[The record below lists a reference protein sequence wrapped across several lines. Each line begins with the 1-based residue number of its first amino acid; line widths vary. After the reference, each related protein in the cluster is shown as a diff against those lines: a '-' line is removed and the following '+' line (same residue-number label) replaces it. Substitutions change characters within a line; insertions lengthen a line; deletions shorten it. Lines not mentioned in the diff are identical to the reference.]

1 MNTAAFP
8 VMGTRVLIESN
19 CQRVLDIAERAFGAW
34 RALESTPEVIE
45 ATVTR
50 VRITVEED
58 ASRGSA
64 PPLEYQV
71 QGLERLEIRC
81 GESIGVAETR
91 TQEAS
96 ATVQESLLHHADHFR
111 HNFLETLVLFL
122 VSARDRQPFHAAAVV
137 DGDVALLLAG
147 PPGVGKST
155 LMYACMKAGMRVLAD
170 DHVNLQSRP
179 QLRIWGMPA
188 YVHLRTE
195 ARAFFPELPE
205 TGSVITNGT
214 SKVPIALSDR
224 QAQSR
229 TLFVERAG
237 LCLLQR
243 NGNAV
248 RIEALEP
255 AEAIRAAT
263 SSLESGFDLFADTI
277 ERPLSR
283 LVRNG
288 AWRMTL
294 GESPT
299 AAVPEIARMLELVRR
314 SDNR

>member
-1 MNTAAFP
+1 
-8 VMGTRVLIESN
+8 MGARVVIETN

-34 RALESTPEVIE
+34 RALESTPDVIE
-45 ATVTR
+45 TEITR
-50 VRITVEED
+50 VRITVEKD

-64 PPLEYQV
+64 PPLQYKV
-71 QGLERLEIRC
+71 HGRERAEIRC
-81 GESIGVAETR
+81 GASIGVADTR
-91 TQEAS
+91 TQTAT
-96 ATVQESLLHHADHFR
+96 ATVREGLLHHADHFR
-111 HNFLETLVLFL
+111 HSFLETLVLFL
-122 VSARDRQPFHAAAVV
+122 VSARDRQPFHAAAVIN
-137 DGDVALLLAG
+137 GDVALLLAG

-188 YVHLRTE
+188 YVHVRAE
-195 ARAFFPELPE
+195 ARTFFPELPD
-205 TGSVITNGT
+205 TGSVITNGA
-214 SKVPIALSDR
+214 SKVPIALTD
-224 QAQSR
+224 QQTKAR

-243 NGNAV
+243 NGSAA
-248 RIEALEP
+248 RIETLEP
-255 AEAIRAAT
+255 ADAIRAAT
-263 SSLESGFDLFADTI
+263 SSLEPGFDVFADTI
-277 ERPLSR
+277 HAPLSR

-294 GESPT
+294 GESPA

-314 SDNR
+314 SDSR